1 MSGDKK
7 KASGYDKYINWKT
20 FSIPLGVL
28 ILLLI
33 MPTPKSM
40 IDMASKVD
48 PLGYML
54 ASGCRTITDNINK
67 KLHPNA
73 FEAER
78 ISHSKEHAKAESLLT
93 PRQAARMAKVMLA
106 IFFLVVFLWG
116 TESLSLGATDIL
128 AGVMLYLFSILPINE
143 ISQAYM
149 TDAVFFI
156 FGILAIAVGV
166 ANTGLDKRIGLILLS
181 RIKSAW
187 AFAFVFLPLLA
198 LASSFLSISSAFS
211 LRSINSLTLGHFL
224 HFT

>member
-7 KASGYDKYINWKT
+7 KASGYDKYISWKT

-106 IFFLVVFLWG
+106 IFFLAV
-116 TESLSLGATDIL
+116 
-128 AGVMLYLFSILPINE
+128 YL
-143 ISQAYM
+143 
-149 TDAVFFI
+149 
-156 FGILAIAVGV
+156 
-166 ANTGLDKRIGLILLS
+166 
-181 RIKSAW
+181 
-187 AFAFVFLPLLA
+187 
-198 LASSFLSISSAFS
+198 
-211 LRSINSLTLGHFL
+211 L